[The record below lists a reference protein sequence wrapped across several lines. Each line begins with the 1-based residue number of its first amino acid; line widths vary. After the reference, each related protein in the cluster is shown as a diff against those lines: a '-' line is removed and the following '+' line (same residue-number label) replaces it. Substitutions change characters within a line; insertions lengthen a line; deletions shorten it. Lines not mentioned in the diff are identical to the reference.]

1 MNPSATATPFV
12 DRRSPQTH
20 GEKPVF
26 ERRQFTNS
34 HEGLSPPAQ
43 QLAIAIDQY
52 KLNNRRRFI
61 TYEEMYQ
68 IITSLGYTQS

>member
-1 MNPSATATPFV
+1 MNHPATVTPFIE
-12 DRRSPQTH
+12 RRGSQAA

-34 HEGLSPPAQ
+34 HDGLSPPAQ
-43 QLAIAIDQY
+43 QLAFAIDQY

-68 IITSLGYTQS
+68 IITSLGYSKV